1 MIVPKQKI
9 AIAKKQA
16 SGFSLIELMVAVA
29 ILGIMAG
36 FAIPAFQTWMADTRT
51 RTVAEELQNGLRNA
65 QAEAVR
71 RGVQVQFILTND
83 APISRDVT
91 PSTTGRNWV
100 TRSMLRAT
108 PGTADA
114 FIQGANLSAV
124 SNTSLV
130 STLSATVTFN
140 SLGRLVAPA
149 NAVAYQIRNPSVT
162 NGRKLDVRV
171 SLAGRV
177 RMCDYDKTQSTTAPD
192 GCPP

>member
-1 MIVPKQKI
+1 MLALKQKI
-9 AIAKKQA
+9 AFANKQA
-16 SGFSLIELMVAVA
+16 RGFSLIELMLVVA

-51 RTVAEELQNGLRNA
+51 RTVAEALQNGLRNA

-91 PSTTGRNWV
+91 ASATGINWV

-108 PGTADA
+108 PATADA
-114 FIQGANLSAV
+114 FIEGANLNAV

-130 STLSATVTFN
+130 SASSASVTFN

-149 NAVAYQIRNPSVT
+149 NAVIYQIRNPSVT

-177 RMCDYDKTQSTTAPD
+177 RMCDADKTQSASTPD
-192 GCPP
+192 GCN